1 MYDLSSALNSHK
13 YMTFYTK
20 YSSETPQ
27 FLGGLDAEVLWC
39 TLLTI
44 QKDVVMLALSTASQ
58 YKV

>member
-1 MYDLSSALNSHK
+1 
-13 YMTFYTK
+13 MTFYTK
-20 YSSETPQ
+20 YSLDTPQ
-27 FLGGLDAEVLWC
+27 FLAGLDAEVLWC